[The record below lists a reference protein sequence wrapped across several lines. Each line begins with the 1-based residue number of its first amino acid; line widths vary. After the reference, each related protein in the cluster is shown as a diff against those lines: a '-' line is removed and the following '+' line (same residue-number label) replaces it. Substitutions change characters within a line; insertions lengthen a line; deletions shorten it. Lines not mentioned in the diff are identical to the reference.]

1 MVVDGPQCRGYVL
14 HGSFERRLLGFE
26 DQYRQVSP
34 VHSTVRG
41 GHHDMGWHN
50 DWGEGTADNAKGQ
63 GSLDI
68 IFLVRRMNNK
78 QD

>member
-1 MVVDGPQCRGYVL
+1 
-14 HGSFERRLLGFE
+14 
-26 DQYRQVSP
+26 
-34 VHSTVRG
+34 
-41 GHHDMGWHN
+41 MGWHN

-68 IFLVRRMNNK
+68 IFLVCRMNNK